1 MIEKTVLVVEDDPLL
16 SELTRDILTSEG
28 FTVVE
33 AATLGKVTAAL
44 DTCAPQWLIV
54 DFHLDDWDGLSAIQ
68 AVRAAGGPGIKVIA
82 LSGWPWSDERLAGFM
97 NAANYCMSKPVDW
110 DKLLRIMRNEARPS
124 VAAI

>member
-1 MIEKTVLVVEDDPLL
+1 MTEKTVLIVEDDPLL

-33 AATLGKVTAAL
+33 AATLSKVTAAL

-54 DFHLDDWDGLSAIQ
+54 DFHLENWDGLSAIQ
-68 AVRAAGGPGIKVIA
+68 AVRAAGGMGIKVIA
-82 LSGWPWSDERLAGFM
+82 LSGWPLSDQRLAGFM
-97 NAANYCMSKPVDW
+97 NAANYCMPKPVDW
-110 DKLLRIMRNEARPS
+110 DELLRIMRNEAAPP